1 VATADVT
8 ELHAP
13 KPEDLDP
20 VIFGGPMPN
29 PRNEVYCQRRAL
41 DGITSHQAYAEVFC
55 VPLSRTTTKK
65 AANTLDS
72 RPDVRDRITHLQTA
86 LAQTRTAQTLAT
98 KFWATEHLRNIVEQS
113 RGNHRIVRRG
123 AQDIQVAHKHDVTD
137 EDVIVGL
144 FETDDAVAIK
154 ALTELAKLEGWH
166 QQKPNDTPMGN
177 RSVDSLLEEM
187 DNKQAELRRMHEA
200 YEKMGKTTVEEPG

>member
-1 VATADVT
+1 MAADVT
-8 ELHAP
+8 ELHEP

-41 DGITSHQAYAEVFC
+41 DGITSQQAYSEVFC

-65 AANTLDS
+65 KANQLDS
-72 RPDVRDRITHLQTA
+72 RPDVRDRIIHLQTA

-98 KFWATEHLRNIVEQS
+98 KFWATEQLRNIIEKSQ
-113 RGNHRIVRRG
+113 GNHRIVRRG
-123 AQDIQVAHKHDVTD
+123 QQDIQVVHKHDVTG

-144 FETDDAVAIK
+144 FQTEDATAIK

-177 RSVDSLLEEM
+177 RSVPALLEEM
-187 DNKQAELRRMHEA
+187 DTKQAELRRMMES
-200 YEKMGKTTVEEPG
+200 YEKMGKTTVKEPG

>member
-1 VATADVT
+1 MPDVT
-8 ELHAP
+8 QLHEP
-13 KPEDLDP
+13 RPEDLDP
-20 VIFGGPMPN
+20 VIFGGALPN
-29 PRNEVYCQRRAL
+29 PRNEIYCQLRGL
-41 DGITSHQAYAEVFC
+41 DGVTSHQAYAKVFC

-65 AANTLDS
+65 KANELDS
-72 RPDVRDRITHLQTA
+72 RADVRDRITHLQTA

-98 KFWATEHLRNIVEQS
+98 KFWATEQLRNIVEQS

-123 AQDIQVAHKHDVTD
+123 LQDAQVAHKHDVTG

-144 FETDDAVAIK
+144 FQTDDAVAIK

-177 RSVDSLLEEM
+177 RSVQALEEEM
-187 DNKQAELRRMHEA
+187 ENKLEELKRMRIA
-200 YEKMGKTTVEEPG
+200 YEKMGKTKVEEPG

>member
-1 VATADVT
+1 MATADVT
-8 ELHAP
+8 ELHEP

-20 VIFGGPMPN
+20 VVFGGPMPN

-41 DGITSHQAYAEVFC
+41 DGITSQQAYAEVFC

-65 AANTLDS
+65 AANQLAS
-72 RPDVRDRITHLQTA
+72 RADVCDRIAHLQTA

-98 KFWATEHLRNIVEQS
+98 KFWATEQLRNIVVKSQ
-113 RGNHRIVRRG
+113 GDHRIVRRG
-123 AQDIQVAHKHDVTD
+123 AQDIQVVHKHDVTG
-137 EDVIVGL
+137 EDVLVGL
-144 FETDDAVAIK
+144 FQTDDSVAIK

-177 RSVDSLLEEM
+177 RSVTALLEEM
-187 DNKQAELRRMHEA
+187 ETKQTELRRMKEA
-200 YEKMGKTTVEEPG
+200 HDKLGKKPEVEV

>member
-1 VATADVT
+1 MPDVV
-8 ELHAP
+8 ELHEP

-55 VPLSRTTTKK
+55 VPLSRTSTKK
-65 AANTLDS
+65 KANQLDS
-72 RPDVRDRITHLQTA
+72 RADVRDRITHLQTA

-98 KFWATEHLRNIVEQS
+98 KFWATEQLRNIVEQS

-123 AQDIQVAHKHDVTD
+123 LQDEQIVHKHDVTG

-144 FETDDAVAIK
+144 FQTDDSVAIK

-177 RSVDSLLEEM
+177 RSVTALLEEM
-187 DNKQAELRRMHEA
+187 DNKQAELRRMKEA
-200 YEKMGKTTVEEPG
+200 HDKLGKTTVDS

>member
-1 VATADVT
+1 MPDVV

-55 VPLSRTTTKK
+55 VPLSRTSTKK
-65 AANTLDS
+65 KANTLDS

-123 AQDIQVAHKHDVTD
+123 QQDIQVAHKHDITG
-137 EDVIVGL
+137 EDVIIGL

-166 QQKPNDTPMGN
+166 QQKPSDTPMGN
-177 RSVDSLLEEM
+177 RSVQALEEEM
-187 DNKQAELRRMHEA
+187 ENKLAELRRVREA
-200 YEKMGKTTVEEPG
+200 YEKMGKKPEVEA

>member
-1 VATADVT
+1 MAADVT
-8 ELHAP
+8 ELHEP

-20 VIFGGPMPN
+20 IIFGGPMPN

-41 DGITSHQAYAEVFC
+41 DGITSHQAYSEVFC
-55 VPLSRTTTKK
+55 VPLSRTSTKK
-65 AANTLDS
+65 KANQLDS
-72 RPDVRDRITHLQTA
+72 RADVRDRITHLQTA

-98 KFWATEHLRNIVEQS
+98 KFWATEQLRNIVVKSQ
-113 RGNHRIVRRG
+113 GDHRIVRRG
-123 AQDIQVAHKHDVTD
+123 AQDIQVVHKHDVTG

-144 FETDDAVAIK
+144 FQTEDATAIK

-177 RSVDSLLEEM
+177 RSVTALLEEM
-187 DNKQAELRRMHEA
+187 ENKQAELRHMKES
-200 YEKMGKTTVEEPG
+200 YDKMGKTKVEEPG

>member
-1 VATADVT
+1 MSTADVT

-55 VPLSRTTTKK
+55 VPLSRTSTKK
-65 AANTLDS
+65 KANTLDS

-123 AQDIQVAHKHDVTD
+123 AQDIQVVHKHDITGDD
-137 EDVIVGL
+137 EVVGL
-144 FETDDAVAIK
+144 FQTDDAVAIK

-166 QQKPNDTPMGN
+166 QQKPSDTPLGN
-177 RSVDSLLEEM
+177 RSVQALEEEM
-187 DNKQAELRRMHEA
+187 QNKLEELRRHREA
-200 YEKMGKTTVEEPG
+200 YEKMGKSKVKEPG

>member
-1 VATADVT
+1 MPDVV
-8 ELHAP
+8 ELHEP

-55 VPLSRTTTKK
+55 VPLSRTSTKK
-65 AANTLDS
+65 KANQLDS
-72 RPDVRDRITHLQTA
+72 RADVRDRITHLQTA

-98 KFWATEHLRNIVEQS
+98 KFWATEQLRNIVEQS

-123 AQDIQVAHKHDVTD
+123 LQDEQIVHKHDVTG

-144 FETDDAVAIK
+144 FQTDVA
-154 ALTELAKLEGWH
+154 
-166 QQKPNDTPMGN
+166 P
-177 RSVDSLLEEM
+177 
-187 DNKQAELRRMHEA
+187 AEA
-200 YEKMGKTTVEEPG
+200 Q

>member
-1 VATADVT
+1 MAADVT
-8 ELHAP
+8 ELHEP

-55 VPLSRTTTKK
+55 VPLSRTSTKK
-65 AANTLDS
+65 KANELDS
-72 RPDVRDRITHLQTA
+72 RADVRDRIIHLQTA

-123 AQDIQVAHKHDVTD
+123 LQDVTVVHTHDITKID
-137 EDVIVGL
+137 EVVGV
-144 FETDDAVAIK
+144 FETDDATAIK

-166 QQKPNDTPMGN
+166 QQKPNDTPLGN
-177 RSVDSLLEEM
+177 RSVQALLEEM
-187 DNKQAELRRMHEA
+187 ENKQAELRRMKES
-200 YEKMGKTTVEEPG
+200 YDKMGKTKVEV

>member
-1 VATADVT
+1 MAKADVT
-8 ELHAP
+8 ELYEP

-41 DGITSHQAYAEVFC
+41 DGITSHQAYAQVFC
-55 VPLSRTTTKK
+55 VPLSRTSTKK

-72 RPDVRDRITHLQTA
+72 RADIRDRITHLQTA

-98 KFWATEHLRNIVEQS
+98 KFWATEQLRNIVEQS

-123 AQDIQVAHKHDVTD
+123 RQDIQVVHKHDVTGED
-137 EDVIVGL
+137 EVVGL

-166 QQKPNDTPMGN
+166 QQKPAGAPLGN
-177 RSVDSLLEEM
+177 RSVEALLEEM
-187 DNKQAELRRMHEA
+187 GNKQTELRRMQEA
-200 YEKMGKTTVEEPG
+200 YEKMGKTTVKEPG